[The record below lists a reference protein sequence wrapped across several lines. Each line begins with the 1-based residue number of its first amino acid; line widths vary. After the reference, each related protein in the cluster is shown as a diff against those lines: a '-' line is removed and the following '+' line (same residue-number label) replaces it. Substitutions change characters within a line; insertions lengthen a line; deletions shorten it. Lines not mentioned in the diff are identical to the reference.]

1 MHLNP
6 NLNQSIVKVI
16 GVVGVAVPKH
26 VVVER
31 HQELGQQL
39 HNQKMVVK
47 HVLLLHQKPKTVIHR
62 GVKLTVTGIGV
73 VGVPVPKHVV
83 VEQNIEHGEQLH
95 NQKMV
100 VQRVRQLKHKVV
112 THGDAVEGVGAVEH
126 HLNLRQ
132 EGGGGGG
139 VNNVL

>member
-1 MHLNP
+1 
-6 NLNQSIVKVI
+6 VI
-16 GVVGVAVPKH
+16 GVPVPKR

-47 HVLLLHQKPKTVIHR
+47 RVLLLHQKPKTVIHR

-73 VGVPVPKHVV
+73 VGVVVPKHVV
-83 VEQNIEHGEQLH
+83 VERDQELGQQLH

-100 VQRVRQLKHKVV
+100 VQRALLLQHSI
-112 THGDAVEGVGAVEH
+112 
-126 HLNLRQ
+126 
-132 EGGGGGG
+132 
-139 VNNVL
+139 

>member
-6 NLNQSIVKVI
+6 NLNRSIVKVI

-31 HQELGQQL
+31 RQELGQQL

-62 GVKLTVTGIGV
+62 GVKLIVMVIGV
-73 VGVPVPKHVV
+73 VGVVVPKHAV
-83 VEQNIEHGEQLH
+83 VEQNIELGQQLH

-100 VQRVRQLKHKVV
+100 VQRALLLQHSI
-112 THGDAVEGVGAVEH
+112 
-126 HLNLRQ
+126 
-132 EGGGGGG
+132 
-139 VNNVL
+139 